1 MAAIDDI
8 FGSIPA
14 QVLSQFG
21 QDITYIKT
29 LTPRNYNPTT
39 GAVIGSDT
47 NVTVKGVISQINSSE
62 NEGVYQ
68 SSDLTVLIGAEELG
82 DYYPTQAD
90 RIQYTQAGSTVE
102 GKIISVRTY
111 RGDQPVYHS
120 LVVRPQ

>member
-8 FGSIPA
+8 FKSIPT

-21 QDITYIKT
+21 QT
-29 LTPRNYNPTT
+29 LTYVKTTTPRTYNPTT
-39 GAVIGSDT
+39 GVVTGSDT
-47 NVTVKGVISQINSSE
+47 TVSVKAIISQINSNE

-68 SSDLTVLIGAEELG
+68 GTDLRVLIGAEELG
-82 DYYPTQAD
+82 NYYPTQAD

-111 RGDQPVYHS
+111 RGDEPVYHS
-120 LVVRPQ
+120 LVVRVQ

>member
-39 GAVIGSDT
+39 GAVTGSDT
-47 NVTVKGVISQINSSE
+47 NVTVKGVISQVNSSE

>member
-21 QDITYIKT
+21 QDITYVKT
-29 LTPRNYNPTT
+29 TTPRTYNPKT
-39 GAVIGSDT
+39 GVVTGSDT
-47 NVTVKGVISQINSSE
+47 TVSVKAIISQINSNE

-68 SSDLTVLIGAEELG
+68 GTDLRVLIGAEELG

-111 RGDQPVYHS
+111 RGDEPVYHS
-120 LVVRPQ
+120 LVVRVQ

>member
-21 QDITYIKT
+21 QDITYVKT
-29 LTPRNYNPTT
+29 TTPRTYNPTT
-39 GAVIGSDT
+39 GAVTGSDT
-47 NVTVKGVISQINSSE
+47 NVTVKGVISQVNSSE

-68 SSDLTVLIGAEELG
+68 TSDLSVLIGAEELG

-111 RGDQPVYHS
+111 RGDEPVYHS
-120 LVVRPQ
+120 LVVRVQ

>member
-8 FGSIPA
+8 FGLIPA

-21 QDITYIKT
+21 QDITYVKT
-29 LTPRNYNPTT
+29 TTPRTYNPTT
-39 GAVIGSDT
+39 GVVTGSDT
-47 NVTVKGVISQINSSE
+47 TVSVKAIISQINSNE

-68 SSDLTVLIGAEELG
+68 GTDLRVLIGAEELG

-111 RGDQPVYHS
+111 RGDEPVYHS
-120 LVVRPQ
+120 LVVRVQ